1 MSRFGVPR
9 IKKKDPDILEQ
20 VQFTTT
26 TTAGAAEAHEPC
38 LLSPK
43 HKAGSGDIVP
53 LSAATK
59 WEDVEKGEPH
69 PSQAAIMTAREATD
83 RLEHGKIS
91 SDTGKTPHFT
101 ASVAKEWNSLSKKA
115 VRSPSLKL
123 FKTQP
128 DNSPSHL
135 I

>member
-1 MSRFGVPR
+1 M
-9 IKKKDPDILEQ
+9 
-20 VQFTTT
+20 
-26 TTAGAAEAHEPC
+26 
-38 LLSPK
+38 LSPK

-69 PSQAAIMTAREATD
+69 PSQAGIMTAQEATD
-83 RLEHGKIS
+83 LSWNMGKSLQIQE
-91 SDTGKTPHFT
+91 KKNQKHFT
-101 ASVAKEWNSLSKKA
+101 ASVAKEWNSLSKEA

-128 DNSPSHL
+128 DNSTSHL

>member
-26 TTAGAAEAHEPC
+26 TTAGAAGAHEPC
-38 LLSPK
+38 LLSSK

-83 RLEHGKIS
+83 LGWN
-91 SDTGKTPHFT
+91 TGK
-101 ASVAKEWNSLSKKA
+101 SLQIQE
-115 VRSPSLKL
+115 
-123 FKTQP
+123 KTHILLQVWP
-128 DNSPSHL
+128 KSGTVCPKRL
-135 I
+135 